1 MALEYLENLRQ
12 VLLALA
18 PSGKDGFEGLMGK
31 AFERITNVPFRLAK
45 SGRQFGIDGKALN
58 GPDAVTFECKRYDD
72 SPDKG
77 TLLVKVAELS
87 NSQSETE
94 LWIPCVTAPVPT
106 QDSDAVLAHAS
117 TCGVPVLLIDWTD
130 SGLPPLAVIL
140 AMAGDAVKNFLSTS
154 KKIDQDNLDGA
165 LKAIEQ
171 LQLEDGYSE
180 YANRLRQQLTAPTI
194 GLELARIAN
203 GQWLESAF
211 NDQNEARKKFGQP
224 LAPGD
229 SGSAKT
235 LSRKALIDPIKQYL
249 NDPVDERI
257 FCIHGDEGC
266 GKSWLLAK
274 AWMELEHKPLTV
286 VMTADDFHSYSRGM
300 DTLEFL
306 IPSILEQ
313 TADSKS
319 ESTVKR
325 WRTRF
330 ARWKGRSCETV
341 RLIVVIDGLNQ
352 KPNEDWGRILDSMN
366 YDLAPVGGKLI
377 FTVRTQY
384 YRNTIK
390 RRMNSELQEVEARP
404 WEREELEEIL
414 SDAGV
419 PLASLSEPVRE
430 SLSNPRLLGIALN
443 LLDKKSIQSLEELNV
458 SRLLFEHMRQCEK
471 DLPEMHTVP
480 MFARELQKH
489 AETILDRISKQNLD
503 DLKAFDVDLTPVVEN
518 RFFCQ
523 LDNEPT
529 KYTIRE
535 EGLALALSFAL
546 LGNLK
551 TAFRNKRDIGDEFQR
566 VIEPISALDQ
576 TADVVLA
583 ALIVSCIGEDY
594 QEDIPEVLIKGFANL
609 QNLNEDDIGAFSKL
623 INHNPHAFMRTFKDL
638 CLRNARP
645 NNFDWVL
652 YALASGSAEPSLWEQ
667 MSNEIKQWFYL
678 HSLSPDLNIH
688 HHANATADKLSQER
702 EKAQSDIQRKLQ
714 ALSSLENRLLSKLL
728 QVEGNLSNL
737 IRHALLLLA
746 QKPLATFAESFINWS
761 FAVALNS
768 DYDMP
773 RNEFRHLLRY
783 NTVDWCETRDALVRA
798 SMFLRND
805 EISSVGRWA
814 LIRLLSA
821 TGAPEDDEY
830 AEKLHRELTKDREQ
844 FKGWR
849 LIENYC
855 EVDPCDPGS
864 PFSTRIANTSTKYAE
879 IDVSKL
885 CAHPGQSEEDL
896 FLEMARPGMARF
908 AGRAAVAKHL
918 ELFNELLLRLELP
931 LLYCAHSLLDH
942 RVLVARQA
950 ALRIVS
956 RIQALYGATNL
967 KCDDNHKTW
976 SAVQLLLQLVFPV
989 LTAEEQIEAL
999 LHDSSGD
1006 NYSTN
1011 LLPFAKPLD
1020 SGSFSSRLMKS
1031 VEVEDLRKQSF
1042 LLSFAASTKTSLDS
1056 ESRRLTGEL
1065 TSSVSTKVRAAAFA
1079 LIANL
1084 KDPELLKLVAES
1096 NWQAGSTD
1104 KHEEYENWAGSI
1116 VLLKAVEGGYCH
1128 GEAVVSRIAQS
1139 LYPASIGVFAGVALQ
1154 LVVRKLEQAIHNVLQ
1169 LDLNKA
1175 APEIVLNAPQGEPLA
1190 PYTFTLSS
1198 RAQNPSDP
1206 IADFKQ
1212 HMEDRKDENF
1222 HKKLRESF
1230 KAFSSDLSNQEA
1242 HIILEHFDLIGIR
1255 NICQVAHGFSNSMYD
1270 LFTSVASDKL
1280 PLVGNLIVFLASAIS
1295 QSEPQKAV
1303 QLYRLANGFTPFVR
1317 YTYTSSEIPL
1327 ITWAL
1332 WHGHDHPDLN
1342 KLRFERLDE
1351 SMNNQAIFQEVLAAL
1366 LNKKENILK
1375 EYISSRLN
1383 DGRPYFNARALV
1395 ATGFCD
1401 NSAWHEDILSRYSDV
1416 AGFVGEAHKAS
1427 AYAYE
1432 RNLWA
1437 KHWYNLM
1444 SSAGS
1449 ADDYWRYSVLFL
1461 KVLDGRFDLWK
1472 GSFALNP
1479 LATSFE
1485 QTLRSSQKQRIKKW
1499 ATHRI
1504 KKLFSDDVPNEVF
1517 IRGWAGHRCE
1527 SLS

>member
-12 VLLALA
+12 VLLALD
-18 PSGKDGFEGLMGK
+18 PSGKDGFEGLIAT
-31 AFERITNVPFRLAK
+31 AFETIVHAPFRLAK
-45 SGRQFGIDGKALN
+45 SGSQNGIDGKAVD
-58 GPDAVTFECKRYDD
+58 GPDAISFECKRYDGN
-72 SPDKG
+72 PGKDK
-77 TLLVKVAELS
+77 LLVKVAELS

-117 TCGVPVLLIDWTD
+117 TCGIPVLLIDWTD

-249 NDPVDERI
+249 NDSVGERI

-313 TADSKS
+313 TADRKS

-325 WRTRF
+325 WQTRF
-330 ARWKGRSCETV
+330 ARWKERSCETV

-377 FTVRTQY
+377 ITVRTQY

-390 RRMNSELQEVEARP
+390 RRMNSELQEVEAHP

-419 PLASLSEPVRE
+419 PSASLSEPVRE
-430 SLSNPRLLGIALN
+430 SLSNPRLLGIALT
-443 LLDKKSIQSLEELNV
+443 LLDKKSIQSLKELNV

-471 DLPEMHTVP
+471 DLPEMQTVP
-480 MFARELQKH
+480 LFARELQKH
-489 AETILDRISKQNLD
+489 AETILDRISKQRLD

-546 LGNLK
+546 LGHLK
-551 TAFRNKRDIGDEFQR
+551 TAFRNKRDISDEFLR

-623 INHNPHAFMRTFKDL
+623 INHKPHAFMRAFKDL
-638 CLRNARP
+638 CLRNDRP
-645 NNFDWVL
+645 SNFDWVF
-652 YALASGSAEPSLWEQ
+652 YALVSGSAEPNLWVE
-667 MSNEIKQWFYL
+667 MSSKIKQWFCL

-688 HHANATADKLSQER
+688 HHANATADKLSEER
-702 EKAQSDIQRKLQ
+702 EKAQADIQCKLQ
-714 ALSSLENRLLSKLL
+714 ALSSTENRLLSELL

-737 IRHALLLLA
+737 IRNALILLA
-746 QKPLATFAESFINWS
+746 KKPLAAFAESFINWS

-768 DYDMP
+768 DYDIP
-773 RNEFRHLLRY
+773 RKEFAHLLRY
-783 NTVDWCETRDALVRA
+783 NTVDWYETRDALVRA
-798 SMFLRND
+798 SMILRTE
-805 EISSVGRWA
+805 EISSTGSWA
-814 LIRLLSA
+814 LIRLLRA

-830 AEKLHRELTKDREQ
+830 AEKLYLERTKDREQ
-844 FKGWR
+844 PKGWR
-849 LIENYC
+849 LIEKYC

-864 PFSTRIANTSTKYAE
+864 PFSTRIVNTSVEYAK

-885 CAHPGQSEEDL
+885 CSHRGQSEEDL

-908 AGRAAVAKHL
+908 AGRVAVAKHL
-918 ELFNELLLRLELP
+918 EFANELLSRLELP

-942 RVLVARQA
+942 GVLVTREA
-950 ALRIVS
+950 ALLIVS
-956 RIQALYGATNL
+956 RIQALYGSTCL
-967 KCDDNHKTW
+967 KYDDDHKAW
-976 SAVQLLLQLVFPV
+976 SAVQLLLQLAFPL

-1020 SGSFSSRLMKS
+1020 ADTFSSQLMKS
-1031 VEVEDLRKQSF
+1031 VEVADLRKQSF

-1096 NWQAGSTD
+1096 NWQTGSTD

-1139 LYPASIGVFAGVALQ
+1139 LYPASIGVFGGVALQ
-1154 LVVRKLEQAIHNVLQ
+1154 FVVKKLEQAIRNVLQ
-1169 LDLNKA
+1169 LDLNRA
-1175 APEIVLNAPQGEPLA
+1175 APEIMLNAPQGEPLA

-1255 NICQVAHGFSNSMYD
+1255 NICQMAHGFSNSMYNF
-1270 LFTSVASDKL
+1270 FTSVASDKL

-1303 QLYRLANGFTPFVR
+1303 QLYRLANGFTPFVH
-1317 YTYTSSEIPL
+1317 YAYTSSEIPL

-1366 LNKKENILK
+1366 LNKKENLLK

-1383 DGRPYFNARALV
+1383 DGRPYFIARALV

-1401 NSAWHEDILSRYSDV
+1401 NSAWHDDILSRYSDV
-1416 AGFVGEAHKAS
+1416 AGFVGEAYKAS

-1432 RNLWA
+1432 RNVWA
-1437 KHWYNLM
+1437 RHWYNLM

-1449 ADDYWRYSVLFL
+1449 ADEYWRYSVLFL

-1472 GSFALNP
+1472 DSFARNP
-1479 LATSFE
+1479 LAISFE
-1485 QTLRSSQKQRIKKW
+1485 QTLHSSQKQRIKKW